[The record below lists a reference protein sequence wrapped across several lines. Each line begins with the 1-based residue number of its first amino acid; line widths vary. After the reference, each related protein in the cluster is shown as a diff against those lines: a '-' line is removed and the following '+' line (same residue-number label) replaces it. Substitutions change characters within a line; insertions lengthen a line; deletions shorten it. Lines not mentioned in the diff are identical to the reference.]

1 MKAIVEYTILK
12 EIEFTDD
19 DLRKSGYEGSITWED
34 REEYLKNFI
43 EEEEELLAKSYDDRR
58 IVMYKN
64 QEECYYVE

>member
-12 EIEFTDD
+12 EIKFTDD
-19 DLRKSGYEGSITWED
+19 DLRKNGYEGSITWGD

-43 EEEEELLAKSYDDRR
+43 EEEEPLAEPYDDRR
-58 IVMYKN
+58 IIMYKN

>member
-12 EIEFTDD
+12 EIEFTDN
-19 DLRKSGYEGSITWED
+19 DLRKNGYEGSITWED
-34 REEYLKNFI
+34 REEYLKNSI
-43 EEEEELLAKSYDDRR
+43 EEEELLTESYDDRR